1 MCLRSRELG
10 CRFNGT
16 TDFLYLSIRFKK
28 KKRERKSYRFEKAKI
43 ALVNDFTEFK
53 LRKFH
58 GWRGHIEY
66 TVRSTMIKTEK
77 TLHFGILLTALQKFP
92 SVAWEQ

>member
-1 MCLRSRELG
+1 MRSCELG
-10 CRFNGT
+10 CRFDGT
-16 TDFLYLSIRFKK
+16 TDFLNLSIIFF
-28 KKRERKSYRFEKAKI
+28 KKRESYRFERAKI

-58 GWRGHIEY
+58 GGCGHIEH

>member
-1 MCLRSRELG
+1 MCLRSHELG
-10 CRFNGT
+10 CRFDGT
-16 TDFLYLSIRFKK
+16 TDFLYLSIRFFFFKK
-28 KKRERKSYRFEKAKI
+28 RKSYRFEKAKI

-53 LRKFH
+53 LKKFH
-58 GWRGHIEY
+58 GWCGHIEY

>member
-1 MCLRSRELG
+1 MCLRSCELG
-10 CRFNGT
+10 CRFDGT
-16 TDFLYLSIRFKK
+16 TDFLYLSIIFF
-28 KKRERKSYRFEKAKI
+28 KKRESYRFERAKI

-58 GWRGHIEY
+58 GGCGHIEY